1 MCEKEPYWSKKN
13 KDKWEQLIF
22 NTNFLKK
29 IKQEFG
35 EINCEYCGKKNL
47 TIYEWCQKSNVSDM
61 ATADHFYP
69 KSKYEN
75 LKQIEDNLVVCC
87 HNCNNKKGDNLWSVK
102 EIKFPLKKTKL
113 KEIKLL
119 ETLFI

>member
-1 MCEKEPYWSKKN
+1 
-13 KDKWEQLIF
+13 
-22 NTNFLKK
+22 
-29 IKQEFG
+29 
-35 EINCEYCGKKNL
+35 
-47 TIYEWCQKSNVSDM
+47 M

-119 ETLFI
+119 EPLFI